1 MQTSRCSG
9 PPPRTCWP
17 SRNCKLSVS
26 LPPRRLT
33 GRQLLCILFIYV
45 AQKCT
50 ERKGGGRDF
59 KSISPQTAGK
69 TAGSPAGRAAHC
81 GHCTGAVL
89 YHCAG
94 VAQHPAVLSAGCG
107 AHRGGHHV
115 LYTGRRNEH
124 DPHGRACGCCA
135 HPEPQTAGDPGRRL
149 SAGVPHHHFGA
160 GPAGAGQSGALH
172 PQPDPDLLGGG
183 GRRPVPHR
191 RVPAHAAGRGAA
203 AAAGGVLRHRF
214 CAGYLCAPGVSGRG
228 L

>member
-1 MQTSRCSG
+1 MQTSRCSR
-9 PPPRTCWP
+9 PPPPTCWP

-33 GRQLLCILFIYV
+33 GRQLLCILLYTLH
-45 AQKCT
+45 KMYRT
-50 ERKGGGRDF
+50 EGGGRDF

-81 GHCTGAVL
+81 GHGASAVL

-94 VAQHPAVLSAGCG
+94 VTQHPAVLSAGCG

-135 HPEPQTAGDPGRRL
+135 HPEPQTAGGFLGRRL
-149 SAGVPHHHFGA
+149 SAGFLITISEPDR
-160 GPAGAGQSGALH
+160 AGAGQSGAL
-172 PQPDPDLLGGG
+172 PLPT
-183 GRRPVPHR
+183 RP
-191 RVPAHAAGRGAA
+191 
-203 AAAGGVLRHRF
+203 
-214 CAGYLCAPGVSGRG
+214 
-228 L
+228 

>member
-1 MQTSRCSG
+1 MYTFYIRC
-9 PPPRTCWP
+9 
-17 SRNCKLSVS
+17 
-26 LPPRRLT
+26 
-33 GRQLLCILFIYV
+33 
-45 AQKCT
+45 
-50 ERKGGGRDF
+50 
-59 KSISPQTAGK
+59 
-69 TAGSPAGRAAHC
+69 AAHC
-81 GHCTGAVL
+81 SHRAGALL

-160 GPAGAGQSGALH
+160 GPAGAGKSGALH
-172 PQPDPDLLGGG
+172 PEPHPYFIGGG
-183 GRRPVPHR
+183 GRGPVSGVCLPANAHR
-191 RVPAHAAGRGAA
+191 HLAAPAAGAVLQHHLSS
-203 AAAGGVLRHRF
+203 GG
-214 CAGYLCAPGVSGRG
+214 LCAQGVPCCG